1 MAKKI
6 VRCSYGGHH
15 FQAEIKE
22 GYVSG
27 RAIPPEENLERITRA
42 QSSLPI
48 CNRLLF
54 IKYFYSFIKKH
65 NCRILK

>member
-27 RAIPPEENLERITRA
+27 RAIPPEGNLEGSPGHN
-42 QSSLPI
+42 QVCPI

-54 IKYFYSFIKKH
+54 IKY
-65 NCRILK
+65 LL